1 MAKQHF
7 APLDTKDSPK
17 IKLGNAKDNKPADSY
32 AKLGTSVSDA
42 ERAVGKDEKYPN
54 SRSAQEVNRRTL
66 SMTVAIGDIG
76 PGYSPKKQSI
86 KIRGT
91 GAAERGDKCSDK
103 MG

>member
-32 AKLGTSVSDA
+32 AKLGTSVADA
-42 ERAVGKDEKYPN
+42 ERAVGRDKVYPN
-54 SRSAQEVNRRTL
+54 SRSAQQVNRRTL
-66 SMTVAIGDIG
+66 AMTVSIGNIG
-76 PGYSPKKQSI
+76 PEEKAKKQSI